1 MNTSTGKLV
10 LCPTPIGNLG
20 DITLRTLDELRA
32 ADVVCAEDT
41 RVTGKLLAHFDIE
54 KRLERLDEATISK
67 QADRIIQR
75 VLAGERIA
83 FCSDAGM
90 PGVSDPGSR
99 LVASAQAAGAPYEVL
114 PGASA
119 AATAY
124 VASGF
129 SDPRYYFGGFFPR
142 KAGER
147 KAVLEALS
155 NLDASLVFYESPRR
169 IADALAVIAEVF
181 PAREVAVCRELTK
194 RYEEGEWIT
203 LVDAVD
209 KYTAEEP
216 KGEYVLVIEGRSR
229 EELERE
235 SAASWEAM
243 TLIEHLEY
251 YLDRGMDKKEA
262 MKQMAK
268 DRGCSKREI
277 YQRLLD
283 FEQDE

>member
-1 MNTSTGKLV
+1 M
-10 LCPTPIGNLG
+10 
-20 DITLRTLDELRA
+20 
-32 ADVVCAEDT
+32 
-41 RVTGKLLAHFDIE
+41 
-54 KRLERLDEATISK
+54 
-67 QADRIIQR
+67 
-75 VLAGERIA
+75 
-83 FCSDAGM
+83 
-90 PGVSDPGSR
+90 
-99 LVASAQAAGAPYEVL
+99 
-114 PGASA
+114 
-119 AATAY
+119 
-124 VASGF
+124 
-129 SDPRYYFGGFFPR
+129 
-142 KAGER
+142 
-147 KAVLEALS
+147 
-155 NLDASLVFYESPRR
+155 
-169 IADALAVIAEVF
+169 
-181 PAREVAVCRELTK
+181 
-194 RYEEGEWIT
+194 
-203 LVDAVD
+203 DAVD